1 MPAVENVAI
10 VGAGIASLAAA
21 IRLADAGIGVDIF
34 EQREKLSLTGSGIT
48 LQGNA
53 LRALDQVG
61 VWDEVRQ
68 HGYTFDG
75 LVLRAPGPAAKVVA
89 EIPEVATGG
98 PEYPAG
104 MGMYRPE
111 LAKIMLNHAQRLGVR
126 IHFAHPV
133 TSFSQSDTTVSL
145 EIAGKP
151 SGEFDLLIGAD
162 GLHSTVR
169 DCMGITTVPEHTG
182 MGIWRTVVSRPAE
195 VTGTELYYGGP
206 LYIAGYTPTSED
218 QMYAFLVEKAQD
230 RSGLRGA
237 EAANIMTELSHGYG
251 GPWESIR
258 RDLGQ
263 EQQANYT
270 WFTHHIVAEPWN
282 IGRVVIIGDAAHS
295 CPPTVAQGAAQG
307 LEDAVVL
314 TELLTTHNTVSS
326 ALWDEFHRRRIPRA
340 RDVVECSVQLAQW
353 QIDQD
358 PQADAVTLI
367 SELAQRMAV
376 AV

>member
-1 MPAVENVAI
+1 MPAVKKVAI
-10 VGAGIASLAAA
+10 AGAGIASIAAA
-21 IRLADAGIGVDIF
+21 IRLADAGVAVDIF
-34 EQREKLSLTGSGIT
+34 EERNELALAGSGIT

-61 VWDEVRQ
+61 VWNEVRQ

-75 LVLRAPGPAAKVVA
+75 LVLRAPGPEAKIVA
-89 EIPEVATGG
+89 EIPEVVTGG
-98 PEYPAG
+98 RDYPAG
-104 MGMYRPE
+104 MGMYRPI
-111 LAKIMLNHAQRLGVR
+111 LAKIMLDHAERLGVR
-126 IHFAHPV
+126 MH
-133 TSFSQSDTTVSL
+133 FSQPLTGFSQTATAVNI
-145 EIAGKP
+145 EIAGEP
-151 SGEFDLLIGAD
+151 GGAFDLLIGAD

-169 DCMGITTVPEHTG
+169 SLMGITTQPERTG
-182 MGIWRTVVSRPAE
+182 MGIWRTVVSRPPE

-206 LYIAGYTPTSED
+206 LYIAGYTPTSDD

-230 RSGLRGA
+230 RSGFSSSKSA
-237 EAANIMTELSHGYG
+237 EIMTELSEGYG

-258 RDLGQ
+258 QDLRH

-270 WFTHHIVAEPWN
+270 WFTHHIVSEPWN
-282 IGRVVIIGDAAHS
+282 LGRVVIIGDAAHS

-314 TELLTTHNTVSS
+314 TELLTTNSTVDG
-326 ALWDEFHRRRIPRA
+326 ALWDEFHQRRIPRA

-353 QIDQD
+353 QIDQT

-367 SELAQRMAV
+367 SGLAQRMAV
-376 AV
+376 SA